1 MLTHG
6 DVVDVSG
13 SNPIAVM
20 LDMMMTIYKNLSI
33 NHPHTLLRKMLK
45 MLHLPYTYVIKFN

>member
-13 SNPIAVM
+13 SNPIAIM